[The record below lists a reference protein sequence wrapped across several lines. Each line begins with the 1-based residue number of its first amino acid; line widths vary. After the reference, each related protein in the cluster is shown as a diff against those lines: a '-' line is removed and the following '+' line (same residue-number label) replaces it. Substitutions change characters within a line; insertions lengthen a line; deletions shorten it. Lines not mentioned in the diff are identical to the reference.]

1 LEHKLNQLVSV
12 VLEQQIQQ
20 HQRQM
25 RLILEVQQQQLQRQL
40 LSLDQQHQQQ
50 PHKLNQLVLED
61 LDHHLVQRQL
71 VALVQQQQQRLHHH
85 LVHHHQQLNQSQHL
99 VVLVLEIQLEAL
111 DKQLQLV
118 QQQLRRSVVLGQLD

>member
-1 LEHKLNQLVSV
+1 
-12 VLEQQIQQ
+12 
-20 HQRQM
+20 
-25 RLILEVQQQQLQRQL
+25 
-40 LSLDQQHQQQ
+40 
-50 PHKLNQLVLED
+50 LED

-111 DKQLQLV
+111 DK
-118 QQQLRRSVVLGQLD
+118 